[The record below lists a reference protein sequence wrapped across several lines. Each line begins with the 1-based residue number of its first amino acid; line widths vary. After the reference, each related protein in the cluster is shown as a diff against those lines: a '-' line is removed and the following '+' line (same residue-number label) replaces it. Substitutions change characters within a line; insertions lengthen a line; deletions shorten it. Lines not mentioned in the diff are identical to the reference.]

1 MICAPR
7 AEYEP
12 EGASVSMRIFYP
24 THARPSRVA
33 LFRPANVESWRLY
46 YGMLLFEFSSRLR
59 ALGRAGSA
67 LVEAFCF
74 VVWVIMRCF
83 ATVQATKNAP
93 VIDDGKALDVIV
105 FSHGLAGFGTCN
117 ANFAVELARR
127 GFIVACVEHRD
138 GSAVAYK
145 RVVKSDGWRRR
156 CRRVEWSMY
165 VPNGGKFECRR
176 EQTTERVAEIVAAA
190 RCVDEINEGTFR
202 PNLRDFGANTSTRVL
217 SSLRQRLNVDS
228 KTLCGFSFGGGA
240 AVTASADVK
249 DFKRVVALDAWLEYM
264 TDEKMLSRAC
274 KLPTLSVI
282 SEKWGANAKTN
293 NAFHLKRGKKQF
305 YEIEIPNSRHHDF
318 SDVSFFL
325 AFAKKTLG
333 MTGKINVRIFHAF
346 LADLTASFARVTS
359 SAEKNLARVVS
370 EYSADLPYATFRKWN
385 LDE

>member
-1 MICAPR
+1 M
-7 AEYEP
+7 
-12 EGASVSMRIFYP
+12 
-24 THARPSRVA
+24 
-33 LFRPANVESWRLY
+33 Y

-83 ATVQATKNAP
+83 ATVRATKNAP
-93 VIDDGKALDVIV
+93 VIDDGRKALDVIV

-127 GFIVACVEHRD
+127 GFVVACVEHRD

-145 RVVKSDGWRRR
+145 RVVS
-156 CRRVEWSMY
+156 RRVEWGMY

-176 EQTTERVAEIVAAA
+176 EQTTERVAESVAAA
-190 RCVDEINEGTFR
+190 CCVDEINEGTFR
-202 PNLRDFGANTSTRVL
+202 RNLLDFGAKTSTRVL

-305 YEIEIPNSRHHDF
+305 YEIEVPNSRHHDF

-346 LADLTASFARVTS
+346 LADLTASFVRLTS
-359 SAEKNLARVVS
+359 SAEENLARVVR
-370 EYSADLPYATFRKWN
+370 EYSTDLPYVTFRKWN
-385 LDE
+385 LDVTGDDDE